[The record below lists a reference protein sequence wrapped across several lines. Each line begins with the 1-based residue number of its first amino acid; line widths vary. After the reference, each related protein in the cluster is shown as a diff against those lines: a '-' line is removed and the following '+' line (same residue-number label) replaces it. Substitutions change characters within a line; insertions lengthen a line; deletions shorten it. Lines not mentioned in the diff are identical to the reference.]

1 MKLITYAIVGLALGL
16 VGCAEKKQV
25 EPAVDDLAAAAV
37 VEDAA
42 DVVEAAADEL
52 DSMGSSA
59 FIEHMHHHASQLS
72 QLNAALEIGS
82 LAAAQRPAYWLAGH
96 DEVSGVPPDWRV
108 YIDGMRNGAQAVD
121 GARDI
126 TEARA
131 AAKQIEA
138 SCVGCHTAAG
148 LDIPDLQIN

>member
-16 VGCAEKKQV
+16 AGCAEKKQA
-25 EPAVDDLAAAAV
+25 EPSAEDSAAAA
-37 VEDAA
+37 AL
-42 DVVEAAADEL
+42 EAPAVEL

-72 QLNAALEIGS
+72 QLKAALELGS

-96 DEVSGVPPDWRV
+96 DEVSGIPPGWQV
-108 YIDGMRNGAQAVD
+108 FIDGMRNGAEAVD
-121 GARDI
+121 SARDI
-126 TEARA
+126 DEARA
-131 AAKQIEA
+131 GAQQIEA

-148 LDIPDLQIN
+148 LEIPDLQIN

>member
-25 EPAVDDLAAAAV
+25 DSAVEDSAAAAV
-37 VEDAA
+37 EDT
-42 DVVEAAADEL
+42 AAAAEAPAVEI

-72 QLNAALEIGS
+72 QLNAALELGS

-96 DEVSGVPPDWRV
+96 DEVSGIPPGWQV
-108 YIDGMRNGAQAVD
+108 FIDGMRDGAEAVD
-121 GARDI
+121 SARDI
-126 TEARA
+126 NEARA
-131 AAKQIEA
+131 GAQQIEA

-148 LDIPDLQIN
+148 LDIRELRIE